1 MSGSAETHAL
11 PHASGD
17 AGYIAESNAQHS
29 YHVRSNAGHQG
40 VPTLV
45 SGLAMGPF
53 AFRNCRSGS
62 AMSLPVLAAVAL
74 YIACYPHGAQA
85 LKDVLLICVVLH
97 NAWLHTGPGNQ
108 DRFP

>member
-45 SGLAMGPF
+45 SSLAMQPICF
-53 AFRNCRSGS
+53 SKLLQWRCPCLCWLLLR
-62 AMSLPVLAAVAL
+62 
-74 YIACYPHGAQA
+74 YIQRANPTVR
-85 LKDVLLICVVLH
+85 K
-97 NAWLHTGPGNQ
+97 
-108 DRFP
+108 R